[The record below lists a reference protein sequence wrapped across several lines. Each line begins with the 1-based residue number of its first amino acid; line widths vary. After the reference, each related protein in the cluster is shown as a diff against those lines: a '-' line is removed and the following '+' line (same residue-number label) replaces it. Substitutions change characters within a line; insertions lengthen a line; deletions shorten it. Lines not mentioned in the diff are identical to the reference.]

1 MHKAAE
7 ASEDVQTVRLTWGEG
22 HDTEVFGQL
31 VPVLDAKVLPREDGH
46 ARRHREGDVDVVTG
60 HQNI

>member
-7 ASEDVQTVRLTWGEG
+7 ASEDVHTIRLTWGEG

-46 ARRHREGDVDVVTG
+46 ATLVEKLLLIHFE
-60 HQNI
+60 I